1 MKSFTGTGVA
11 LVTPF
16 KSDKSVDYISLEKLV
31 NHVINGGVEYLV
43 VLGTTAENPTL
54 SAIEKNTITKF
65 IVEKNAGHVPIVLGA
80 GGSDTQAAIDNIKKA
95 DLTGIDAIL
104 SVTPYYN
111 KPNQQGLFEHFSAIA
126 NNCPLPIILYNVP
139 GRTGVNMTAAT
150 TLKLANS
157 FKNIIAIKEA
167 SGNIEQIMG
176 IIEKKPAHFE
186 VISGDDGITLPLIS
200 VGCSGVISV
209 VANSFPKE
217 FSKMVKLAIEGKFN
231 EAKTLHYKLLEF
243 SRLIFAE
250 GSPVGIKSA
259 LTLQGL
265 IENHLRL
272 PIVPASKELEEKI
285 SNWTKAFHS

>member
-1 MKSFTGTGVA
+1 MKSFIGTGVA

-43 VLGTTAENPTL
+43 VMGTTAENPTL
-54 SAIEKNTITKF
+54 SAIEKNSIIKF
-65 IVEKNAGHVPIVLGA
+65 IVEKNAGRVPIVLGA
-80 GGSDTQAAIDNIKKA
+80 GAADTHAVIDNINKA

-111 KPNQQGLFEHFSAIA
+111 KPNQQGLYEHFSAIA
-126 NNCPLPIILYNVP
+126 KNCPIPIIMYNVP

-150 TLKLANS
+150 TLKLANTH
-157 FKNIIAIKEA
+157 KNIIAIKEA
-167 SGNIEQIMG
+167 SGNIEQIME
-176 IIEKKPAHFE
+176 IIEKKPSHFE

-200 VGCSGVISV
+200 VGCIGVISV
-209 VANSFPKE
+209 VANSMIKD
-217 FSKMVKLAIEGKFN
+217 FSDMVRLSLAGKYN

-250 GSPVGIKSA
+250 GSPAGVKYA
-259 LTLQGL
+259 LTLQGI

-272 PIVPASKELEEKI
+272 PLVPISKELEEKI
-285 SNWTKAFHS
+285 SNWIK

>member
-1 MKSFTGTGVA
+1 MKSFIGTGVA

-43 VLGTTAENPTL
+43 VMGTTAENPTL
-54 SAIEKNTITKF
+54 SAIEKNSIIKF
-65 IVEKNAGHVPIVLGA
+65 IVEKNAGSVPIVLGA
-80 GGSDTQAAIDNIKKA
+80 GAADTHAVIDNINKA

-126 NNCPLPIILYNVP
+126 KSCPLPIIMYNVP
-139 GRTGVNMTAAT
+139 GRTGVNMTSAT
-150 TLKLANS
+150 TLKLANTH
-157 FKNIIAIKEA
+157 KNIIAIKEA
-167 SGNIEQIMG
+167 SGNIEQIME
-176 IIEKKPAHFE
+176 IIEKKPSHFE
-186 VISGDDGITLPLIS
+186 VISGDDAITLPLIAI
-200 VGCSGVISV
+200 GCIGVISV
-209 VANSFPKE
+209 VANSMTKD
-217 FSKMVKLAIEGKFN
+217 FSDMVRLSLAGKYN

-250 GSPVGIKSA
+250 GSPAGVKYA
-259 LTLQGL
+259 LTLQGI

-272 PIVPASKELEEKI
+272 PLVPISKELEEKI
-285 SNWTKAFHS
+285 SNWIK

>member
-1 MKSFTGTGVA
+1 MKSFIGTGVA

-16 KSDKSVDYISLEKLV
+16 KYDKSVDYISLEKLV
-31 NHVINGGVEYLV
+31 NHVINGGVEYIV
-43 VLGTTAENPTL
+43 VMGTTAENPTL
-54 SAIEKNTITKF
+54 SAIEKNSIIKF
-65 IVEKNAGHVPIVLGA
+65 IVEKNAGRVPIVLGA
-80 GGSDTQAAIDNIKKA
+80 GGADTQAAIENINKA

-126 NNCPLPIILYNVP
+126 KSCPLPIIMYNVP

-150 TLKLANS
+150 TLKLSNTH
-157 FKNIIAIKEA
+157 KNIIAIKEA
-167 SGNIEQIMG
+167 SGNIEQIME
-176 IIEKKPAHFE
+176 IIEKKSSHFE

-200 VGCSGVISV
+200 VGCIGVISV
-209 VANSFPKE
+209 VANSMTKD
-217 FSKMVKLAIEGKFN
+217 FSDMVRLSLAGKYN

-250 GSPVGIKSA
+250 GSPAGIKYA
-259 LTLQGL
+259 LTFQGI

-272 PIVPASKELEEKI
+272 PLVPASRELEEKI
-285 SNWTKAFHS
+285 STWIK

>member
-16 KSDKSVDYISLEKLV
+16 KSDKSIDYTSLEKLV

-43 VLGTTAENPTL
+43 VMGTTAENPTL
-54 SAIEKNTITKF
+54 SAIEKNSIIKF
-65 IVEKNAGHVPIVLGA
+65 IVEKNAGRVPVVLGA
-80 GGSDTQAAIDNIKKA
+80 GGADTQAAIENINKA

-126 NNCPLPIILYNVP
+126 KSCPLPIIMYNVP

-167 SGNIEQIMG
+167 SGNIEQIME
-176 IIEKKPAHFE
+176 IIEKKPTHFE

-200 VGCSGVISV
+200 VGCIGVISV
-209 VANSFPKE
+209 VANSMTKD
-217 FSKMVKLAIEGKFN
+217 FSDMVRLSLAGKFN

-250 GSPVGIKSA
+250 GSPAGVKYA
-259 LTLQGL
+259 LTLQNI

-272 PIVPASKELEEKI
+272 PLVPISKELEIKI
-285 SNWTKAFHS
+285 SNWIR

>member
-65 IVEKNAGHVPIVLGA
+65 IVEKNAGRVPIVLGA
-80 GGSDTQAAIDNIKKA
+80 GGADTQAAIDNIKKA

-139 GRTGVNMTAAT
+139 GRTGVNMTATT

-167 SGNIEQIMG
+167 SGNIEQIME
-176 IIEKKPAHFE
+176 IIEKKPSHFN

-200 VGCSGVISV
+200 VGCIGVISV

-217 FSKMVKLAIEGKFN
+217 FSNMVKLAIEGKFN

-250 GSPVGIKSA
+250 GSPVGIKYA

-285 SNWTKAFHS
+285 LNWTKTFYS

>member
-65 IVEKNAGHVPIVLGA
+65 IVEKNAGRVPIVLGA
-80 GGSDTQAAIDNIKKA
+80 GGADTQAAIDNIKKA

-139 GRTGVNMTAAT
+139 GRTGVNMTAIT

-167 SGNIEQIMG
+167 SGNIEQIME
-176 IIEKKPAHFE
+176 IIEKKPTHFE

-200 VGCSGVISV
+200 VGCIGVISV
-209 VANSFPKE
+209 VANSMTKD
-217 FSKMVKLAIEGKFN
+217 FSDMVRLSLAGKFN

-250 GSPVGIKSA
+250 GSPAGIKYA
-259 LTLQGL
+259 LSFQGI
-265 IENHLRL
+265 IENYLRL
-272 PIVPASKELEEKI
+272 PLVPASKELEEKI
-285 SNWTKAFHS
+285 SNWIK